1 MDISKFDTLKE
12 LHEYYSVNNRC
23 KLKEIATQPVYELDP
38 PNSGIIFIGE
48 APGREEDKQGK
59 PFVGAAGKLLDELL
73 KTIELKRSDVYVTN
87 VVKYRPPNNREPT
100 EKEKDQCRV
109 WLNAELLFIKPK
121 VIVTLGSHAL
131 DRFVKGSRISATH
144 GTAFSHPTGIPI
156 FAMYHPAVAL
166 YNPSLKSTLK
176 KDFQKFQ
183 TFINNDFKI
192 EEPETTDLTFDKEKQ
207 KVVDDIL
214 DL

>member
-23 KLKEIATQPVYELDP
+23 KLKKVATQPVYEFEKP
-38 PNSGIIFIGE
+38 ESGIVFIGE
-48 APGREEDKQGK
+48 APGKEEDKQGK
-59 PFVGAAGKLLDELL
+59 PFVGAAGQLLDELL
-73 KTIELKRSDVYVTN
+73 KEIGYKRSDVYVTN

-100 EKEKDQCRV
+100 DKEKDQCRV
-109 WLNAELLFIKPK
+109 WLNAELLFIDPK

-131 DRFVKGSRISATH
+131 DRFVNGAKISATH
-144 GTAFSHPTGIPI
+144 GTAFSHPTDIPI

-166 YNPSLKSTLK
+166 YNPSLKSTLMNDIK
-176 KDFQKFQ
+176 KLKDFVSNGFEL
-183 TFINNDFKI
+183 
-192 EEPETTDLTFDKEKQ
+192 EEVGTSSSFNKEKQ
-207 KVVDDIL
+207 GIVDDIL